1 MRPPYP
7 PIEPPPTG
15 VRFPDPRAEG
25 APDVLAVGADFAPG
39 TLLSAYRRGIFP
51 WPQGDADRSKRP
63 LVLWFSPDPRAIFPL
78 EGPAPWSRSLRR
90 RLRTHPW
97 EITVDEAFREVV
109 EACAAARR
117 GHTWII
123 PPLIDGYVRL
133 HELGWAHSVE
143 VWERDERGSRVL
155 VGGIYGVAVGA
166 LFAGESMFHARTDAS
181 KVAFAALAERLVAS
195 RFTLFDVQVQ
205 NDHLASLG
213 CIEVDRAGFLAA
225 AARAIDLPRRLE

>member
-1 MRPPYP
+1 MGAPFP

-15 VRFPDPRAEG
+15 VRFPDPREEG
-25 APDVLAVGADFAPG
+25 APDVLAVGADFSPG

-51 WPQGDADRSKRP
+51 WPQGDADRKKRP

-78 EGPAPWSRSLRR
+78 DRPMPWSRSLRR

-97 EITVDEAFREVV
+97 EVTLDTAFRDVV
-109 EACAAARR
+109 EACAEARR

-123 PPLIDGYVRL
+123 PALVDGYVRL

-143 VWERDERGSRVL
+143 VWERDAAGGRSL
-155 VGGIYGVAVGA
+155 VGGIYGVAIGG

-181 KVAFAALAERLVAS
+181 KVAFASLAERLVAS
-195 RFTLFDVQVQ
+195 GFALFDVQVQ
-205 NDHLASLG
+205 NDHLESLG
-213 CIEVDRAGFLAA
+213 CVEVDRARFLAA
-225 AARAIDLPRRLE
+225 AARATALPRRLR